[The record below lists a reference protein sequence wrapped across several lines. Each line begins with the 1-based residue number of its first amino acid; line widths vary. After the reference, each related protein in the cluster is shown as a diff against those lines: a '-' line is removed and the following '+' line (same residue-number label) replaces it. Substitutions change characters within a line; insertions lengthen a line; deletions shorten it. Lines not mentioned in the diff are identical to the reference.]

1 MTRFTLAALACG
13 IGLAACAPAAT
24 TVPDPVVMQPAAAP
38 ANASAIPAGTDL
50 RLRLDTEL
58 AAERVTT
65 GQTFSATVQEALV
78 ATNGDVVIPANA
90 TVTGMVTGVDP
101 AGGEGRPAA
110 VRLNFLRIDI
120 NGTSHPFTA
129 DILRTH
135 VPATEEPGVSDAVRG
150 AVVGAAA
157 GAVLGA
163 VIGGDLRDA
172 LIGAALGAGAGT
184 IISLGR
190 GDAEQVLPAGTHL
203 DVRTRET
210 ISLR

>member
-1 MTRFTLAALACG
+1 VA
-13 IGLAACAPAAT
+13 
-24 TVPDPVVMQPAAAP
+24 QPAAAP
-38 ANASAIPAGTDL
+38 ANANAIPAGTDL
-50 RLRLDTEL
+50 RLRLNSEL

-65 GQTFSATVQEALV
+65 GQTFTATVQEALV

-90 TVTGMVTGVDP
+90 TVTGMVTGVD
-101 AGGEGRPAA
+101 ASGSEGRPAV

-120 NGTSHPFTA
+120 NGTTHPFAA
-129 DILRTH
+129 DILGTH
-135 VPATEEPGVSDAVRG
+135 VPGTSDVSVSDAARG

-172 LIGAALGAGAGT
+172 LIGAAIGAGAGT

-190 GDAEQVLPAGTHL
+190 GGDAEQVLPAGTHL